1 VTVLSARTPSARAP
15 PGHDRDPDPA
25 APKADEPDGRAQP
38 APPHRT
44 HPPAVEVDPGA
55 DQPTTPVAA
64 AAEFASGRRQR
75 RGSVTQGHR
84 PRPPDQRSP
93 RDQLADDP
101 VASPDLPFP
110 AVQPSTR
117 RAHGVPSA
125 ATTTSRKSNSHC
137 AAHREL
143 PARRVNV
150 SAAHARRRQKTTSAG
165 PPTNRA
171 LLSHEG
177 RRLRCGASD
186 CRMGR
191 SPSVRGTS
199 RLTPGFVGDG
209 GADGSPFPDSRQS
222 SRASVS
228 SAPVEAC
235 ACQGSG
241 GVSARL
247 ACRPLLRFVRSDAAR
262 HQRWSL

>member
-25 APKADEPDGRAQP
+25 APKAHAPDGRAQP

-44 HPPAVEVDPGA
+44 HPPAVEGDPGA

-75 RGSVTQGHR
+75 RGSATQGHR

-125 ATTTSRKSNSHC
+125 ATTTSRKSTSHC
-137 AAHREL
+137 AAHRAL
-143 PARRVNV
+143 PASASMSAPLTHAGDKRPQTPAHPRTQRCFRMKGGGSNAVPVTVAWDERR
-150 SAAHARRRQKTTSAG
+150 AARPHRRLPKGAPRSCHSQRRQT
-165 PPTNRA
+165 
-171 LLSHEG
+171 LSVG
-177 RRLRCGASD
+177 FA
-186 CRMGR
+186 RMM
-191 SPSVRGTS
+191 
-199 RLTPGFVGDG
+199 
-209 GADGSPFPDSRQS
+209 A
-222 SRASVS
+222 
-228 SAPVEAC
+228 
-235 ACQGSG
+235 
-241 GVSARL
+241 
-247 ACRPLLRFVRSDAAR
+247 
-262 HQRWSL
+262 